1 MDFAAFEEHAAFRR
15 EVAAWLDREL
25 TEALRQE
32 FERDTVF
39 LRVPREWSPAVRDF
53 NRQLGARGW
62 IGLHWPREYGGGG
75 RSLREQLS
83 VVEELAARHARII
96 NSQALHAVQTLLVH
110 GTEEQKREVIP
121 RVTAGEIEIALG
133 YTEPEAGSDLANVQ
147 MRALEDGDAYVI
159 TGQKIFN
166 TMAHWA
172 SYHWLLARTDP
183 AAEPKHRGLTM
194 FLVDLG
200 TPGITVQPLYTMD
213 DSRTNIVYYDRVRV
227 PKSRVVGKP
236 GGGFYVAMEALD
248 KERLFVFNPHF
259 YRSLLDELTEYTKV
273 TVHDGRLLS
282 KDPLVREWLAR
293 LDVELAVADVLYQR
307 TIWLVEQ
314 GQPAAVASAMLKM
327 FITELGQR
335 LVGVAQ
341 EVVGQVGLL
350 RAGSMRAVLRGLIE
364 LGQRATIFHTFG
376 AGGNELMRSIIA
388 IRGYG
393 LPAA

>member
-1 MDFAAFEEHAAFRR
+1 MDFGAFEQHAAFRQ

-25 TEALRQE
+25 TGALRQE

-39 LRVPREWSPAVRDF
+39 LRVPTEWPPAVRDF
-53 NRQLGARGW
+53 NRRLGAMGW

-75 RSLREQLS
+75 RSFREQLI
-83 VVEELAARHARII
+83 VVEELAARHTRII
-96 NSQALHAVQTLLVH
+96 NSQALHVVQTLLVH
-110 GTEEQKREVIP
+110 GTEAQKRAVIP
-121 RVTAGEIEIALG
+121 RVAAGLIEVALG

-147 MRALEDGDAYVI
+147 MRAVEDGDVYVV

-172 SYHWLLARTDP
+172 SYHWLLTRTDP
-183 AAEPKHRGLTM
+183 AAQPKHRGLTM
-194 FLVDLG
+194 FLVDLK

-213 DSRTNIVYYDRVRV
+213 DSRSNIVYYDQVRV
-227 PKSRVVGKP
+227 PKSSVVGKP
-236 GGGFYVAMEALD
+236 GQGFYVAMEALD

-259 YRSLLDELTEYTKV
+259 YRSLLDELVEHAKA
-273 TVHDGRLLS
+273 TVRDGRLLS
-282 KDPLVREWLAR
+282 KDPLVRSGLAR
-293 LDVELAVADVLYQR
+293 LDVELAVAEVLYQR

-314 GQPAAVASAMLKM
+314 GQQAAVPSAMLKM

-335 LVGVAQ
+335 LVSVAQ

-350 RAGSMRAVLRGLIE
+350 RPGSERAVLRGLME

-388 IRGYG
+388 TRGYG
-393 LPAA
+393 LPVG